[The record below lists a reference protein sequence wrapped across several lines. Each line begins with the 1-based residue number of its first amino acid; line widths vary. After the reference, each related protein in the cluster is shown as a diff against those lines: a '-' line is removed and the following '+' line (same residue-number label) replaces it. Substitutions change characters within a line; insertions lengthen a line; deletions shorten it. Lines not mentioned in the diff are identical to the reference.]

1 MIKIIEYR
9 DEFKKEVSDL
19 IVSIFV
25 DEYGFEHYRES
36 CTNADY
42 NKYKKTDGN
51 CWIALSSDGKVI
63 GSIALEGTGPDEAY
77 LKIMYVNGNYRG
89 EGIAQKLYDKLY
101 EFARKKGYKRIIL
114 GTYERL
120 GRAIGFYLKNGFT
133 ECPHETYTYDDVYY
147 SVDIESPIQKKYV
160 PTTHLNKYSLVKAAV

>member
-1 MIKIIEYR
+1 MVNNKIIEKSLKPNR
-9 DEFKKEVSDL
+9 RCLNNSQGKEKFSR
-19 IVSIFV
+19 
-25 DEYGFEHYRES
+25 Y
-36 CTNADY
+36 
-42 NKYKKTDGN
+42 
-51 CWIALSSDGKVI
+51 
-63 GSIALEGTGPDEAY
+63 
-77 LKIMYVNGNYRG
+77 
-89 EGIAQKLYDKLY
+89 AQKLYDKLY

>member
-1 MIKIIEYR
+1 
-9 DEFKKEVSDL
+9 
-19 IVSIFV
+19 
-25 DEYGFEHYRES
+25 
-36 CTNADY
+36 
-42 NKYKKTDGN
+42 
-51 CWIALSSDGKVI
+51 
-63 GSIALEGTGPDEAY
+63 
-77 LKIMYVNGNYRG
+77 MYVNGNYRG